1 VRNYLNNLA
10 KGKDIEEPIVF
21 QGGVAANVGIVAA
34 FERAIGKKIIIPQHY
49 DVMGAYGAAL
59 IAKEEMMKNGK
70 KHQLLWFDNIHN
82 DFRARSIEC
91 NGCSN
96 MCEVIE
102 IVSNDA
108 VVACWGDRCGK
119 WSAVEKGKSSVG

>member
-1 VRNYLNNLA
+1 
-10 KGKDIEEPIVF
+10 
-21 QGGVAANVGIVAA
+21 
-34 FERAIGKKIIIPQHY
+34 
-49 DVMGAYGAAL
+49 MGAYGAAL

-70 KHQLLWFDNIHN
+70 NTTSLVFDNIHN

-102 IVSNDA
+102 IVSMMRLWHA
-108 VVACWGDRCGK
+108 GRPMRK
-119 WSAVEKGKSSVG
+119 MSAVKRKIKVWVKIG